1 MIKLNQ
7 KCINNMILHAKDTTP
22 NECCGIIASKN
33 GIFEKLY
40 RITNSAQSSFR
51 YIMDSKEFYNAY
63 KEIDDNGWDI
73 FALYHSHT
81 HSEAYPSQTD
91 IRLTSWPDSYYIII
105 SLQIPEEKRNKNLN
119 LARPLTLNDFIGQ
132 EQLKSSLRIAIDASI
147 FRKEPLEH
155 TLLYGQPGLGKTTL
169 AFLIA
174 HELNTKCRIAT
185 APAIERPR
193 DIVGLL
199 LGLKEG
205 EVLFIDEIHRLNRL
219 TEELLYSAMEDFR
232 LDLTMGAN
240 RGARC
245 RTINLPKFTL
255 IGATT
260 KLASISAPLRDRFG
274 ISQKIEFYTC
284 DELKQIIVNFSRLI
298 NLNLEDEASYDLA
311 KISRGT
317 PRIALRLLRRVR
329 DYAQVVMKTNTIS
342 VNLIKKALNSY
353 QIDEKGLD
361 SLDRHYLSF
370 LNQNNNIPTGLD
382 SIAAGLGDDSSM
394 LEFVVEPYL
403 IKIGFLTSTPRGRL
417 LTAMGKKYI
426 ESKNDNF

>member
-1 MIKLNQ
+1 M
-7 KCINNMILHAKDTTP
+7 A
-22 NECCGIIASKN
+22 II
-33 GIFEKLY
+33 
-40 RITNSAQSSFR
+40 SSNIGDNDFSPR
-51 YIMDSKEFYNAY
+51 KKELRLVDSK
-63 KEIDDNGWDI
+63 I
-73 FALYHSHT
+73 
-81 HSEAYPSQTD
+81 
-91 IRLTSWPDSYYIII
+91 
-105 SLQIPEEKRNKNLN
+105 IPEEKKRNNNLN
-119 LARPLTLNDFIGQ
+119 LARPVNLKEFIGQ
-132 EQLKSSLRIAIDASI
+132 DQLKSSLRIAIDAAI
-147 FRKEPLEH
+147 YRKEPLEH

-174 HELNTKCRIAT
+174 YEMNTKCRIAS

-245 RTINLPKFTL
+245 RTINLPRFTL

-260 KLASISAPLRDRFG
+260 KLASISSPLRDRFG
-274 ISQKIEFYTC
+274 ISQKIEFYTYE
-284 DELKQIIVNFSRLI
+284 ELNQIIVNFSRLI
-298 NLNLEDEASYDLA
+298 NLNLDNEASYNLA

-329 DYAQVVMKTNTIS
+329 DYAQVVKKTNFIS

-361 SLDRHYLSF
+361 SLDRQYLSF
-370 LNQNNNIPTGLD
+370 LNQNYNIPIGLD

-403 IKIGFLTSTPRGRL
+403 IQIGFLTRTPRGRL
-417 LTAMGKKYI
+417 LTALGKKYI
-426 ESKNDNF
+426 DSQNDNF

>member
-1 MIKLNQ
+1 M
-7 KCINNMILHAKDTTP
+7 A
-22 NECCGIIASKN
+22 IISSN
-33 GIFEKLY
+33 IGDDDF
-40 RITNSAQSSFR
+40 SFR
-51 YIMDSKEFYNAY
+51 KKELRLVDSK
-63 KEIDDNGWDI
+63 I
-73 FALYHSHT
+73 
-81 HSEAYPSQTD
+81 
-91 IRLTSWPDSYYIII
+91 
-105 SLQIPEEKRNKNLN
+105 IPEEKRKNNLN
-119 LARPLTLNDFIGQ
+119 LARPLTFKEFIGQ
-132 EQLKSSLRIAIDASI
+132 EKLKSSLRIAIDASI
-147 FRKEPLEH
+147 YREEPLEH

-174 HELNTKCRIAT
+174 NEMKTKCRVAN
-185 APAIERPR
+185 APSIERPR

-240 RGARC
+240 RAARC
-245 RTINLPKFTL
+245 RTINLPRFTL

-274 ISQKIEFYTC
+274 ISQKVDFYTH
-284 DELKQIIVNFSRLI
+284 DELKKIIVNFSRLI
-298 NLNLEDEASYDLA
+298 NFNLDDEASYKLA

-329 DYAQVVMKTNTIS
+329 DYAQVVKKTNVIS
-342 VNLIKKALNSY
+342 VNVIKKALNSY

-361 SLDRHYLSF
+361 SLDRQYLSF
-370 LNQNNNIPTGLD
+370 LNQNSNIPTGLD
-382 SIAAGLGDDSSM
+382 SIASGLGDDSSM

-403 IKIGFLTSTPRGRL
+403 IQIGFLTKTPRGRL
-417 LTAMGKKYI
+417 LTSLGKKYI
-426 ESKNDNF
+426 DSKNDNF

>member
-1 MIKLNQ
+1 M
-7 KCINNMILHAKDTTP
+7 A
-22 NECCGIIASKN
+22 II
-33 GIFEKLY
+33 
-40 RITNSAQSSFR
+40 SSNISDNDFSFPKR
-51 YIMDSKEFYNAY
+51 ELRLVDSK
-63 KEIDDNGWDI
+63 I
-73 FALYHSHT
+73 
-81 HSEAYPSQTD
+81 
-91 IRLTSWPDSYYIII
+91 
-105 SLQIPEEKRNKNLN
+105 IPEEKRKNNLN
-119 LARPLTLNDFIGQ
+119 LARPVTLQEFIGQ
-132 EQLKSSLRIAIDASI
+132 EKLKSSLKIAIDASI
-147 FRKEPLEH
+147 YRKEPLEH

-174 HELNTKCRIAT
+174 HEMDTKCRIAT

-245 RTINLPKFTL
+245 RTINLPRFTL

-260 KLASISAPLRDRFG
+260 KLASISTPLRDRFG
-274 ISQKIEFYTC
+274 ISQKIEFYTF

-298 NLNLEDEASYDLA
+298 NFNLDDEASSHLA

-329 DYAQVVMKTNTIS
+329 DYAQVVEKTNVIS
-342 VNLIKKALNSY
+342 MNLIKKALNSY

-361 SLDRHYLSF
+361 SLDRQYLSF

-403 IKIGFLTSTPRGRL
+403 IQIGFLTRSPRGRL
-417 LTAMGKKYI
+417 LTALGKKYI
-426 ESKNDNF
+426 DSRNDNF

>member
-1 MIKLNQ
+1 M
-7 KCINNMILHAKDTTP
+7 A
-22 NECCGIIASKN
+22 II
-33 GIFEKLY
+33 
-40 RITNSAQSSFR
+40 SSNIGDNDFFIR
-51 YIMDSKEFYNAY
+51 KKELRLVDSK
-63 KEIDDNGWDI
+63 I
-73 FALYHSHT
+73 
-81 HSEAYPSQTD
+81 
-91 IRLTSWPDSYYIII
+91 
-105 SLQIPEEKRNKNLN
+105 IPEEKRNNNLN
-119 LARPLTLNDFIGQ
+119 LARPVNLKEFIGQ
-132 EQLKSSLRIAIDASI
+132 EQLKSSLKIAIDASI
-147 FRKEPLEH
+147 YRKEPLEH
-155 TLLYGQPGLGKTTL
+155 TLLHGQPGLGKTTL

-174 HELNTKCRIAT
+174 NEMNTKCTIAT

-232 LDLTMGAN
+232 LDLTVGAN

-245 RTINLPKFTL
+245 RTINLNRFTL

-260 KLASISAPLRDRFG
+260 KLASVSSPLRDRFG
-274 ISQKIEFYTC
+274 ISQKIEFYKY

-298 NLNLEDEASYDLA
+298 NLNLDDEASYDLA

-329 DYAQVVMKTNTIS
+329 DYAQVVKKTKMIS
-342 VNLIKKALNSY
+342 SNLIKEALNSF

-370 LNQNNNIPTGLD
+370 LNQNNNIPTGLE

-403 IKIGFLTSTPRGRL
+403 IQIGFLTRTRRGRL
-417 LTAMGKKYI
+417 LTALGKKYI
-426 ESKNDNF
+426 DSKNDNF

>member
-1 MIKLNQ
+1 M
-7 KCINNMILHAKDTTP
+7 A
-22 NECCGIIASKN
+22 II
-33 GIFEKLY
+33 
-40 RITNSAQSSFR
+40 SSNVGDDDFSLR
-51 YIMDSKEFYNAY
+51 KKELRLVDSKV
-63 KEIDDNGWDI
+63 I
-73 FALYHSHT
+73 L
-81 HSEAYPSQTD
+81 
-91 IRLTSWPDSYYIII
+91 
-105 SLQIPEEKRNKNLN
+105 EEKRNNN
-119 LARPLTLNDFIGQ
+119 QNSARPVTLREFIGQ
-132 EQLKSSLRIAIDASI
+132 EQLKSSLKIAIDASI
-147 FRKEPLEH
+147 YRKEPLEH
-155 TLLYGQPGLGKTTL
+155 TLFYGQPGLGKTTL
-169 AFLIA
+169 AFVIA
-174 HELNTKCRIAT
+174 NEMNTKCKIAN

-245 RTINLPKFTL
+245 RTINLPRFTL

-274 ISQKIEFYTC
+274 ISQKIEFYTY

-298 NLNLEDEASYDLA
+298 NLNLDEEASYDLA

-329 DYAQVVMKTNTIS
+329 DYAQVVKKTNMVS
-342 VNLIKKALNSY
+342 VNLVKKALNY
-353 QIDEKGLD
+353 YKIDEIGLD
-361 SLDRHYLSF
+361 SLDRKYLSF

-403 IKIGFLTSTPRGRL
+403 IQIGFLTRTARGRL
-417 LTAMGKKYI
+417 LTAEGKKYI
-426 ESKNDNF
+426 DSKNDNF

>member
-1 MIKLNQ
+1 M
-7 KCINNMILHAKDTTP
+7 A
-22 NECCGIIASKN
+22 II
-33 GIFEKLY
+33 
-40 RITNSAQSSFR
+40 SS
-51 YIMDSKEFYNAY
+51 N
-63 KEIDDNGWDI
+63 IDDND
-73 FALYHSHT
+73 FSLRKK
-81 HSEAYPSQTD
+81 EL
-91 IRLTSWPDSYYIII
+91 RLVDSKI
-105 SLQIPEEKRNKNLN
+105 IPEEKRNNNLN
-119 LARPLTLNDFIGQ
+119 LARPVTFQEFIGQ
-132 EQLKSSLRIAIDASI
+132 EKLKSSLRIAIDASI
-147 FRKEPLEH
+147 YRKEPLEH

-174 HELNTKCRIAT
+174 NAMNTRCRIAT

-205 EVLFIDEIHRLNRL
+205 EVLFIDEIHRLNRV

-240 RGARC
+240 RGTRC
-245 RTINLPKFTL
+245 RTINLPRFTL

-274 ISQKIEFYTC
+274 LSQKIDFYTHE
-284 DELKQIIVNFSRLI
+284 ELKQIIVNFSQLL
-298 NLNLEDEASYDLA
+298 NLNLEDEASYNLA

-329 DYAQVVMKTNTIS
+329 DYAQVIKKTNFIS
-342 VNLIKKALNSY
+342 VNLIKNALNSY

-403 IKIGFLTSTPRGRL
+403 IQIGFLTRTPRGRL
-417 LTAMGKKYI
+417 LTALGKKYI
-426 ESKNDNF
+426 NSEK

>member
-1 MIKLNQ
+1 
-7 KCINNMILHAKDTTP
+7 
-22 NECCGIIASKN
+22 
-33 GIFEKLY
+33 
-40 RITNSAQSSFR
+40 
-51 YIMDSKEFYNAY
+51 
-63 KEIDDNGWDI
+63 
-73 FALYHSHT
+73 
-81 HSEAYPSQTD
+81 
-91 IRLTSWPDSYYIII
+91 
-105 SLQIPEEKRNKNLN
+105 
-119 LARPLTLNDFIGQ
+119 
-132 EQLKSSLRIAIDASI
+132 
-147 FRKEPLEH
+147 
-155 TLLYGQPGLGKTTL
+155 
-169 AFLIA
+169 
-174 HELNTKCRIAT
+174 
-185 APAIERPR
+185 
-193 DIVGLL
+193 
-199 LGLKEG
+199 
-205 EVLFIDEIHRLNRL
+205 
-219 TEELLYSAMEDFR
+219 LLYSAMEDFR
-232 LDLTMGAN
+232 LDLTTGAN

-245 RTINLPKFTL
+245 RTINLPRFTL

-274 ISQKIEFYTC
+274 ISHKFEFYTY

-298 NLNLEDEASYDLA
+298 NLNLDDEASYDLA

-329 DYAQVVMKTNTIS
+329 DYAQVVNKTNTIS

-403 IKIGFLTSTPRGRL
+403 IKIGFLTRTPRGRL

>member
-1 MIKLNQ
+1 M
-7 KCINNMILHAKDTTP
+7 A
-22 NECCGIIASKN
+22 II
-33 GIFEKLY
+33 
-40 RITNSAQSSFR
+40 SSNIGDDDFSLR
-51 YIMDSKEFYNAY
+51 KKELRLVDSK
-63 KEIDDNGWDI
+63 I
-73 FALYHSHT
+73 
-81 HSEAYPSQTD
+81 
-91 IRLTSWPDSYYIII
+91 
-105 SLQIPEEKRNKNLN
+105 IPEEKRNNKNF
-119 LARPLTLNDFIGQ
+119 ARPVTLKEFIGQ
-132 EQLKSSLRIAIDASI
+132 EQLKSSLRIAIDAAI
-147 FRKEPLEH
+147 YRKESLEH

-174 HELNTKCRIAT
+174 EEMNTKCKIAN

-245 RTINLPKFTL
+245 RTIHLPRFTL

-260 KLASISAPLRDRFG
+260 KLASISSPLRDRFG
-274 ISQKIEFYTC
+274 ISHKIEFYTN
-284 DELKQIIVNFSRLI
+284 DELKQIIFNCARLI
-298 NLNLEDEASYDLA
+298 SLNLDDEASYNLA

-329 DYAQVVMKTNTIS
+329 DYAQVVKKTNFIS
-342 VNLIKKALNSY
+342 VDLIKKALSSY
-353 QIDEKGLD
+353 QIDERGLD
-361 SLDRHYLSF
+361 SLDRKYLSF
-370 LNQNNNIPTGLD
+370 LNQNNDIPTGLD

-394 LEFVVEPYL
+394 LELVVEPYL
-403 IKIGFLTSTPRGRL
+403 IQIGFLARTSRGRL
-417 LTAMGKKYI
+417 LTALGKKYI
-426 ESKNDNF
+426 DSKK

>member
-1 MIKLNQ
+1 M
-7 KCINNMILHAKDTTP
+7 A
-22 NECCGIIASKN
+22 II
-33 GIFEKLY
+33 
-40 RITNSAQSSFR
+40 SS
-51 YIMDSKEFYNAY
+51 N
-63 KEIDDNGWDI
+63 IDDND
-73 FALYHSHT
+73 FSLRKK
-81 HSEAYPSQTD
+81 EL
-91 IRLTSWPDSYYIII
+91 RLVDSKI
-105 SLQIPEEKRNKNLN
+105 IPEEKKNKNLN
-119 LARPLTLNDFIGQ
+119 LARPLTLNEFIGQ
-132 EQLKSSLRIAIDASI
+132 EKLKSSLRIAIDASI

-245 RTINLPKFTL
+245 RTINLPRFTL

-274 ISQKIEFYTC
+274 ISQKLEFYTY
-284 DELKQIIVNFSRLI
+284 DELRQIIINFSRLI
-298 NLNLEDEASYDLA
+298 NLNLDDEASYDLA

-317 PRIALRLLRRVR
+317 PRIALRLLRRIR
-329 DYAQVVMKTNTIS
+329 DYAQVVEKTNLIS
-342 VNLIKKALNSY
+342 VNLIKKALSSY
-353 QIDEKGLD
+353 RIDEKGLD
-361 SLDRHYLSF
+361 SLDRKYLSF
-370 LNQNNNIPTGLD
+370 LNQNNNSPTGLD
-382 SIAAGLGDDSSM
+382 SISAGLGDDSSM

-403 IKIGFLTSTPRGRL
+403 IQIGFLARTPRGRL
-417 LTAMGKKYI
+417 LTALGKQYI
-426 ESKNDNF
+426 DSKDENF

>member
-1 MIKLNQ
+1 MAIISSN
-7 KCINNMILHAKDTTP
+7 IGDNNSPHRKKGLR
-22 NECCGIIASKN
+22 
-33 GIFEKLY
+33 LV
-40 RITNSAQSSFR
+40 
-51 YIMDSKEFYNAY
+51 DSK
-63 KEIDDNGWDI
+63 
-73 FALYHSHT
+73 
-81 HSEAYPSQTD
+81 
-91 IRLTSWPDSYYIII
+91 II
-105 SLQIPEEKRNKNLN
+105 QEEKRNANLN
-119 LARPLTLNDFIGQ
+119 LARPATFQEFIGQ

-147 FRKEPLEH
+147 YRKEPLEH

-174 HELNTKCRIAT
+174 NAMNTRCRITT
-185 APAIERPR
+185 AHAIERPR

-205 EVLFIDEIHRLNRL
+205 EVLFIDEIHRLNRV

-240 RGARC
+240 RGTRC
-245 RTINLPKFTL
+245 RTINLPRFTL

-274 ISQKIEFYTC
+274 LSQKIEFYTYN
-284 DELKQIIVNFSRLI
+284 ELKQKIVNFSQLI
-298 NLNLEDEASYDLA
+298 NLSLEEQASYNLA

-329 DYAQVVMKTNTIS
+329 DYAQVVKKTNFIS
-342 VNLIKKALNSY
+342 VNLIKNALNSY

-361 SLDRHYLSF
+361 SLDRQYLSF
-370 LNQNNNIPTGLD
+370 LSQNNNPTGLD
-382 SIAAGLGDDSSM
+382 AIAAGLGDDSSM

-403 IKIGFLTSTPRGRL
+403 IQIGFLTRTPRGRL
-417 LTAMGKKYI
+417 LTALGKKYI
-426 ESKNDNF
+426 DSEK

>member
-1 MIKLNQ
+1 M
-7 KCINNMILHAKDTTP
+7 A
-22 NECCGIIASKN
+22 II
-33 GIFEKLY
+33 
-40 RITNSAQSSFR
+40 SS
-51 YIMDSKEFYNAY
+51 N
-63 KEIDDNGWDI
+63 IDDNE
-73 FALYHSHT
+73 FPLRKK
-81 HSEAYPSQTD
+81 EL
-91 IRLTSWPDSYYIII
+91 RLVDSKI
-105 SLQIPEEKRNKNLN
+105 IPEEKRNHKIN
-119 LARPLTLNDFIGQ
+119 LARPVTFREFIGQ

-147 FRKEPLEH
+147 YRKEPLEH

-174 HELNTKCRIAT
+174 HEMKTKCRIAT

-205 EVLFIDEIHRLNRL
+205 EILFIDEIHRLNRL

-245 RTINLPKFTL
+245 RTINLPRFTL

-260 KLASISAPLRDRFG
+260 KLASISSPLRDRFG
-274 ISQKIEFYTC
+274 ISQKIEFYNN
-284 DELKQIIVNFSRLI
+284 DELKQIILNFARLI
-298 NLNLEDEASYDLA
+298 NLNLDDEASHNLSR
-311 KISRGT
+311 ISRGT

-329 DYAQVVMKTNTIS
+329 DYAQVVTKTNVIS
-342 VNLIKKALNSY
+342 TNLVREALNSF

-361 SLDRHYLSF
+361 SLDRQYLSF
-370 LNQNNNIPTGLD
+370 LKQNNNIPIGLD

-403 IKIGFLTSTPRGRL
+403 MRIGFLMRTPRGRL
-417 LTAMGKKYI
+417 LTDLGKNYI
-426 ESKNDNF
+426 DSNNDNF

>member
-1 MIKLNQ
+1 M
-7 KCINNMILHAKDTTP
+7 A
-22 NECCGIIASKN
+22 IISSNIGDNDFSFSKK
-33 GIFEKLY
+33 EL
-40 RITNSAQSSFR
+40 RLV
-51 YIMDSKEFYNAY
+51 DSK
-63 KEIDDNGWDI
+63 I
-73 FALYHSHT
+73 
-81 HSEAYPSQTD
+81 
-91 IRLTSWPDSYYIII
+91 
-105 SLQIPEEKRNKNLN
+105 IPEEKIHNNLN
-119 LARPLTLNDFIGQ
+119 LARPVTLKQFIGQ
-132 EQLKSSLRIAIDASI
+132 EKLKSSLRIAIDASI
-147 FRKEPLEH
+147 YRKEPLEH

-174 HELNTKCRIAT
+174 HEMNTKCRIAT

-205 EVLFIDEIHRLNRL
+205 EVLFIDEIHRLNKL

-245 RTINLPKFTL
+245 RTINLPRFTL
-255 IGATT
+255 IGSTT
-260 KLASISAPLRDRFG
+260 KLAAISSPLRDRFG
-274 ISQKIEFYTC
+274 ISQKISFYTC
-284 DELKQIIVNFSRLI
+284 DELQQILLNFAGLI
-298 NLNLEDEASYDLA
+298 NLNLDDESSYNLA

-329 DYAQVVMKTNTIS
+329 DYAQVVKKTNVIS
-342 VNLIKKALNSY
+342 VDLIKKALNSF

-361 SLDRHYLSF
+361 SLDRQYLSF
-370 LNQNNNIPTGLD
+370 LKQNNNIPTGLD

-403 IKIGFLTSTPRGRL
+403 IQIGFLKRTPRGRL
-417 LTAMGKKYI
+417 LTDLGKKYI
-426 ESKNDNF
+426 DSKNGKF

>member
-1 MIKLNQ
+1 M
-7 KCINNMILHAKDTTP
+7 A
-22 NECCGIIASKN
+22 IISSNIGDNDFTLSKK
-33 GIFEKLY
+33 EL
-40 RITNSAQSSFR
+40 RLV
-51 YIMDSKEFYNAY
+51 DSK
-63 KEIDDNGWDI
+63 I
-73 FALYHSHT
+73 
-81 HSEAYPSQTD
+81 
-91 IRLTSWPDSYYIII
+91 
-105 SLQIPEEKRNKNLN
+105 IPEEKRKNNFN
-119 LARPLTLNDFIGQ
+119 LTRPVSLKEFIGQ
-132 EQLKSSLRIAIDASI
+132 KELKSSLRIAIDASI
-147 FRKEPLEH
+147 YRKEPLDH
-155 TLLYGQPGLGKTTL
+155 TLLYGPPGLGKTTL

-174 HELNTKCRIAT
+174 REMHTKCRITT

-232 LDLTMGAN
+232 IDLTMGAN

-245 RTINLPKFTL
+245 RTINLPRFTL

-274 ISQKIEFYTC
+274 ISQKIDFYSY
-284 DELKQIIVNFSRLI
+284 DDLKQIIINFSLLI
-298 NLNLEDEASYDLA
+298 NLNLNDEASYKLA

-329 DYAQVVMKTNTIS
+329 DYAQVVKKTNDITKYL
-342 VNLIKKALNSY
+342 VEEALDSY

-361 SLDRHYLSF
+361 SLDRQYLSF

-403 IKIGFLTSTPRGRL
+403 IKIGFLKRTPRGRL
-417 LTAMGKKYI
+417 LTGPGKKYI
-426 ESKNDNF
+426 DSKK

>member
-1 MIKLNQ
+1 M
-7 KCINNMILHAKDTTP
+7 A
-22 NECCGIIASKN
+22 IISSNVGDNDFSLRKK
-33 GIFEKLY
+33 EL
-40 RITNSAQSSFR
+40 RIV
-51 YIMDSKEFYNAY
+51 DSK
-63 KEIDDNGWDI
+63 I
-73 FALYHSHT
+73 
-81 HSEAYPSQTD
+81 
-91 IRLTSWPDSYYIII
+91 
-105 SLQIPEEKRNKNLN
+105 IPEEKRNNNLN
-119 LARPLTLNDFIGQ
+119 LSRPVSLKEFIGQ
-132 EQLKSSLRIAIDASI
+132 EKLKSALRIAVDAAI
-147 FRKEPLEH
+147 YRKEPLEH

-174 HELNTKCRIAT
+174 NEMNTKCKIAS

-199 LGLKEG
+199 LGIKEG

-245 RTINLPKFTL
+245 RTINLPRFTL

-274 ISQKIEFYTC
+274 MSQKIEFYKN
-284 DELKQIIVNFSRLI
+284 DELKKIIANFSRLI
-298 NLNLEDEASYDLA
+298 NLKIDDESSYNLA

-329 DYAQVVMKTNTIS
+329 DYAQVVQKTNVIS
-342 VNLIKKALNSY
+342 VNLIQKALSSF

-361 SLDRHYLSF
+361 SLDRQYIYF
-370 LNQNNNIPTGLD
+370 LNQNNNIPIGLD

-394 LEFVVEPYL
+394 LESVVEPYL
-403 IKIGFLTSTPRGRL
+403 IQIGFLRRTSRGRL
-417 LTAMGKKYI
+417 LTSLGQKYI
-426 ESKNDNF
+426 DSRNDNF

>member
-1 MIKLNQ
+1 M
-7 KCINNMILHAKDTTP
+7 A
-22 NECCGIIASKN
+22 IISSNIGDNDFSLRKQ
-33 GIFEKLY
+33 EL
-40 RITNSAQSSFR
+40 RIV
-51 YIMDSKEFYNAY
+51 DSK
-63 KEIDDNGWDI
+63 I
-73 FALYHSHT
+73 
-81 HSEAYPSQTD
+81 
-91 IRLTSWPDSYYIII
+91 
-105 SLQIPEEKRNKNLN
+105 IPEEKRNKNQN
-119 LARPLTLNDFIGQ
+119 LARPLSLKEFVGQ
-132 EQLKSSLRIAIDASI
+132 EKIKSSLRIAIDASI
-147 FRKEPLEH
+147 YRKEPLEH
-155 TLLYGQPGLGKTTL
+155 ILLYGQPGLGKTTL

-174 HELNTKCRIAT
+174 HEMNTKCRVAT

-199 LGLKEG
+199 IGLKEG
-205 EVLFIDEIHRLNRL
+205 DVLFIDEIHRLNRL

-240 RGARC
+240 SGARC
-245 RTINLPKFTL
+245 RTINLPRFTL

-274 ISQKIEFYTC
+274 ISQKIEFYTN
-284 DELKQIIVNFSRLI
+284 DELKQIIVKFAQLI
-298 NLNLEDEASYDLA
+298 NLNLDDEASYDLA

-329 DYAQVVMKTNTIS
+329 DYAQVVNKTNMVS
-342 VNLIKKALNSY
+342 LNLIKKALNSY

-403 IKIGFLTSTPRGRL
+403 IKIGFLTRTPRGRL

>member
-1 MIKLNQ
+1 M
-7 KCINNMILHAKDTTP
+7 A
-22 NECCGIIASKN
+22 II
-33 GIFEKLY
+33 
-40 RITNSAQSSFR
+40 SSNVGDNDFPR
-51 YIMDSKEFYNAY
+51 KKELRLVDSK
-63 KEIDDNGWDI
+63 IV
-73 FALYHSHT
+73 
-81 HSEAYPSQTD
+81 
-91 IRLTSWPDSYYIII
+91 
-105 SLQIPEEKRNKNLN
+105 PEDERNNNIN
-119 LARPLTLNDFIGQ
+119 LARPSNLQEFIGQ

-147 FRKEPLEH
+147 YRKEPLEH
-155 TLLYGQPGLGKTTL
+155 ILLYGQPGLGKTTL

-174 HELNTKCRIAT
+174 NELNTKCRIAT

-199 LGLKEG
+199 LGLKDG

-245 RTINLPKFTL
+245 RTINLPRFTL

-260 KLASISAPLRDRFG
+260 KLASISPPLRDRFG
-274 ISQKIEFYTC
+274 ISQKIELYTY
-284 DELKQIIVNFSRLI
+284 DELKQILVNYARLI
-298 NLNLEDEASYDLA
+298 NLNLDDESSYDLA

-329 DYAQVVMKTNTIS
+329 DYAQVVKKTNVINF
-342 VNLIKKALNSY
+342 NLIKQALNSY

-361 SLDRHYLSF
+361 SLDRQYLSF

-403 IKIGFLTSTPRGRL
+403 IQIGFLTRTPRGRL
-417 LTAMGKKYI
+417 LTASGKKYI
-426 ESKNDNF
+426 DSKNDNF